1 MADNRDG
8 YALLMSV
15 STREEAGVVVAALRA
30 GGIPAILGNEHHA
43 NAMTFGTVALGGMQ
57 VMIPAAQ
64 IAEARELLSERLQG
78 DWTEDDDEP
87 APPKRRD
94 RWKAWLLLA
103 VFTAPL
109 LFALP
114 ALIEL
119 VVRRWGNLFSQWFG
133 G

>member
-64 IAEARELLSERLQG
+64 IGEARELLRERVQG
-78 DWTEDDDEP
+78 DWDEDDDEP
-87 APPKRRD
+87 VPPRRRD
-94 RWKAWLLLA
+94 RWKARLLLA
-103 VFTAPL
+103 AFVSPL

-114 ALIEL
+114 ALIE
-119 VVRRWGNLFSQWFG
+119 VVVKRWGNLLQQWFG